1 MNPTTPEITRNV
13 AGPEES
19 IREHAYF
26 LWRER
31 GCPVGQDWDDWFAAE
46 QHALSALPGADVKT
60 PASTGGE
67 HFSIKHTL
75 AAHLSDPTHR
85 FHAPAAAHDDRLNV
99 IAGEARQRVRGR
111 RLGGSLRSQP
121 KTRQ

>member
-1 MNPTTPEITRNV
+1 MNPTKPIITSHPAQR
-13 AGPEES
+13 EES
-19 IREHAYF
+19 VREHAYF

-46 QHALSALPGADVKT
+46 QHVLSTMPGADVKA

-67 HFSIKHTL
+67 HFSIKTTL
-75 AAHLSDPTHR
+75 ASHLSDPTHR
-85 FHAPAAAHDDRLNV
+85 FHAPGAAHDDRLSV

-111 RLGGSLRSQP
+111 RFGGSLRSQP